1 MAAKPSRRKLI
12 EAIDHA
18 LSGEWDNAH
27 AIVQA
32 YEADSNACW
41 IHAVLHRLQGDK
53 DNAMYWYRQAG
64 QMTWPNTDPQ
74 GQLLHLRQTLD
85 HQY

>member
-1 MAAKPSRRKLI
+1 MATKPSRRKLI
-12 EAIDHA
+12 QAIDHA
-18 LSGEWDNAH
+18 LAGQWAEAH
-27 AIVQA
+27 QIVQA
-32 YEADSNACW
+32 YDADVTACH

-53 DNAMYWYRQAG
+53 ENAMYWYRQAG
-64 QMTWPNTDPQ
+64 EMTWPNSDPQ